1 LTAFLPLL
9 VALVLSALWYGQEGV
24 PLPSAY
30 WPLANGRFVAGLV
43 AVLAAFGCGFLFE
56 FRRKELPAE
65 EKYVGQGLILSAG
78 LLALLLIH
86 TELTLWLGVEP
97 PIGSP
102 RARVVA
108 QAAMVWAWALGAL
121 VYAGAGVGLRNRPSR
136 LTALLP
142 LVIAL
147 VLSALWYGHDGV
159 PLPSEYWPVA
169 NGRFV
174 AGLVAVLVAF
184 GSGFLL
190 KRRRKELPQ
199 DEQFLGRALIGV
211 GVLALL
217 VLLSLE
223 AYRYAQ
229 EMAWSA
235 QVARWAA
242 LMALSLV
249 WGLYAVALLAIGFW
263 RRIRELRLAA
273 LGLFGV
279 TAAKLLLVDMSWL
292 ERIYR
297 ILSFVVLGLLM
308 VGASYLYYRVEA
320 RLGTAEKKEP

>member
-1 LTAFLPLL
+1 
-9 VALVLSALWYGQEGV
+9 
-24 PLPSAY
+24 
-30 WPLANGRFVAGLV
+30 
-43 AVLAAFGCGFLFE
+43 
-56 FRRKELPAE
+56 
-65 EKYVGQGLILSAG
+65 
-78 LLALLLIH
+78 
-86 TELTLWLGVEP
+86 
-97 PIGSP
+97 
-102 RARVVA
+102 
-108 QAAMVWAWALGAL
+108 MVWAWALGAL